1 MSKLKPIGSE
11 KLQGTDKLNRML
23 EIAMYNEVDK
33 VNLNET
39 SSKEYNIQLTDGYVY
54 AIVKEKIGYVIKK
67 GLNESALDYIEPMR
81 NRKHYRSYSQAF
93 KKLNLITKELNDIY
107 DNPNGVSLFGEQ
119 KKYTLK
125 TPKPAPVE
133 DDAPPAPPAE
143 PPSVPAPAL
152 PPSPLEGGDMPNMGD
167 DMPEMGG
174 EMPNMGDDMGG
185 EMPDMGDDMPD
196 MEDETPSREKGDE
209 KITFRGIQKLT
220 GKLTQKLRALESEEG
235 LTSEEIK
242 YVINMV
248 ISSVNIETLDE
259 EDLDDI
265 MSKFEGGEDMGD
277 DMGDMEDEMGGE
289 MPDMGGEMPDMG
301 DEMGGEM
308 PDMGDEMGGEMPGM
322 GDETYAPRKKFNES
336 KVDSILSK
344 YFELSPNEKALQEQR
359 QRNAKRQLNEN
370 LKSAKILSETN
381 RQFLT
386 VESFLN
392 KYKKFKVE
400 GKTNLGN
407 IILKLN
413 ENTVKIT
420 KKGEILK

>member
-1 MSKLKPIGSE
+1 
-11 KLQGTDKLNRML
+11 
-23 EIAMYNEVDK
+23 
-33 VNLNET
+33 
-39 SSKEYNIQLTDGYVY
+39 
-54 AIVKEKIGYVIKK
+54 
-67 GLNESALDYIEPMR
+67 
-81 NRKHYRSYSQAF
+81 
-93 KKLNLITKELNDIY
+93 
-107 DNPNGVSLFGEQ
+107 
-119 KKYTLK
+119 
-125 TPKPAPVE
+125 
-133 DDAPPAPPAE
+133 
-143 PPSVPAPAL
+143 
-152 PPSPLEGGDMPNMGD
+152 
-167 DMPEMGG
+167 
-174 EMPNMGDDMGG
+174 
-185 EMPDMGDDMPD
+185 
-196 MEDETPSREKGDE
+196 
-209 KITFRGIQKLT
+209 
-220 GKLTQKLRALESEEG
+220 
-235 LTSEEIK
+235 
-242 YVINMV
+242 
-248 ISSVNIETLDE
+248 
-259 EDLDDI
+259 